1 MVFNVPRKKLGEIEP
16 ASRTTRQAAR
26 ANGDPIF
33 PSTTPIQ
40 KIDHEEKPAA
50 AISQPGA
57 SNRKKGIAIQ
67 QLRPGREANT
77 KNPEL
82 DIKEN
87 SEAKRRGR
95 KVAEQSIAT
104 VGQTPM
110 LPLAKKRR
118 SIAPS
123 TTMRLDEDNKTSA
136 LRSKV
141 TELSSSVKSTGVRDS
156 PTLRSKPADL
166 STIETESSIP
176 DAPTLRQGTGRKV
189 ITSAPPLRTIQTLPS
204 SSLGCGGAA
213 NLSAGLRRRATLPT
227 FKTSPTLGR
236 TAKTPA
242 SVVRKRNSLSFALKS
257 TAAATATCDEVS
269 RSVQSYSLTNSV
281 VSKTAV
287 LSSSLRK
294 SASMPSATFNRR
306 VSVPAPT
313 PRRRTTTISCPT
325 LSPAIQSPSLRSE
338 AAALRSIP
346 SIPPCSPSKKVGLN
360 MKMKTHSQ
368 EKTAVKKPSL
378 WGGLT
383 RSNSKSIAEGKCL

>member
-40 KIDHEEKPAA
+40 KNDHEEKPAA
-50 AISQPGA
+50 AISHPGA

-67 QLRPGREANT
+67 QLRPGRKTNN

-82 DIKEN
+82 GIKEN
-87 SEAKRRGR
+87 TEAKKRGR
-95 KVAEQSIAT
+95 KAAEQSIAT

-123 TTMRLDEDNKTSA
+123 TTMRLDEYNRTSA

-156 PTLRSKPADL
+156 PTLRSRPSVL
-166 STIETESSIP
+166 STIEMDSAIP
-176 DAPTLRQGTGRKV
+176 VAPTLRQGTDRKV

-213 NLSAGLRRRATLPT
+213 NLSAGLIRRATLPT
-227 FKTSPTLGR
+227 VKRSPALER

-242 SVVRKRNSLSFALKS
+242 AVVRKRNSISFAPKS
-257 TAAATATCDEVS
+257 TATTATCHEV
-269 RSVQSYSLTNSV
+269 RRTIQSSSLTHCV
-281 VSKTAV
+281 VRKTAV

-294 SASMPSATFNRR
+294 CASMSSATFNRR

-325 LSPAIQSPSLRSE
+325 LSAAIQSPC
-338 AAALRSIP
+338 AALRSALER
-346 SIPPCSPSKKVGLN
+346 SLFRPCSPFKKVGLN
-360 MKMKTHSQ
+360 IKTHSQ